1 MPVIVS
7 WTSYTVLLLI
17 LLAADAVWLTLR
29 GDYHRRLFAA
39 IQGGAPLEVRWIPA
53 VGVYLV
59 LAAMVLFGALKDATS
74 VVDAA
79 RRGAAVGAAAYAFYD
94 LTNYATLK
102 NYTFEMTVID
112 IAWGTAL
119 CSAAAAAAYA
129 YLRAA

>member
-1 MPVIVS
+1 M
-7 WTSYTVLLLI
+7 LI
-17 LLAADAVWLTLR
+17 LAADAIWLTLR

-39 IQGGAPLEVRWIPA
+39 VQGGVSLEVRWLPA
-53 VGVYLV
+53 LGVYLV
-59 LAAMVLFGALKDATS
+59 LAAMVLFGALKDATGIA
-74 VVDAA
+74 DAA
-79 RRGAAVGAAAYAFYD
+79 RRGAVVGAAAYAFYD

-119 CSAAAAAAYA
+119 CSATAATAYA